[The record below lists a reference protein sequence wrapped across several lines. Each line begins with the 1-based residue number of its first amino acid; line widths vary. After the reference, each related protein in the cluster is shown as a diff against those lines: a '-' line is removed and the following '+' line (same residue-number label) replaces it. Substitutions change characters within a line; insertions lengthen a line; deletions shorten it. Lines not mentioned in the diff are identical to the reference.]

1 MTFSCYRQ
9 IVLLVSVCL
18 FSNITLA
25 ASEKKQKAPTP
36 QKTAPPQKNV
46 AKKPVATPAPRLG
59 AQPVYKQNRL
69 NSYPLNNPQNDLGE
83 PLPTPNIIENILKTP
98 SVEVVKPSSN
108 VQRFSFKHGC
118 GQVSNSMANFLKN
131 IALQDQEFLSAFDR
145 QVPQFFSNLKALCI
159 PYAYSLDNNTNK
171 IQAFSILNNEK
182 RDKSTTLV
190 TLNRSPNTDGFL
202 VSSQQIGSQFE
213 NFLELTLDLND
224 LVVYKANQA
233 NTSIPPELIWE
244 LGSLVKELYPK
255 INSNEKHFARVVY
268 DTGGKDQWAQ
278 VISLE
283 ILDQSQKHVVADA
296 FWVSRDDLPGGF
308 FTSYGLELEQHF
320 WINPLNYT
328 RISRGVGNFA
338 YTSRRPAVVKKGKKN
353 VVVLQSYTSYS
364 GHQGIDFA
372 APPGTPIYGVANGKI
387 VHYSPFAGY
396 GNLVIIEHPGN
407 YKTYYAHLSAFN
419 PELSVGS
426 EVRRGLEIGYV
437 GSTGFSTGPHLH
449 FELRKNGVY
458 LNPLSNGLELD
469 LWTLSPFDQNQLTN
483 NIVLFSSFL
492 K

>member
-1 MTFSCYRQ
+1 
-9 IVLLVSVCL
+9 VLLISVCL
-18 FSNITLA
+18 FSNITFA

-36 QKTAPPQKNV
+36 QKTATPKKSV

-59 AQPVYKQNRL
+59 AQPVYKQNRF

-108 VQRFSFKHGC
+108 IQRFSFKHGC

-190 TLNRSPNTDGFL
+190 TLNRSPNTEGFL

-387 VHYSPFAGY
+387 VHYSPYAGY

-449 FELRKNGVY
+449 FELRKNGGY